1 MNRKFVNCDFIEKE
15 IKKEFNQ
22 NLLKLSFDKICY
34 SCKNLLKVKRGEDLE
49 L

>member
-1 MNRKFVNCDFIEKE
+1 MNQKFVNCDLIEQE

-22 NLLKLSFDKICY
+22 NLLKLNFDKNCD